1 MCCKKSNETVWTI
14 NTYTNKLS
22 QLYAGFFLLTTLA
35 YHHTTAK
42 IFYMKTPCHSKM
54 HKNMNTL
61 RSVTGKDSKQV
72 SHSIQDSH
80 AIHYERHYKALQILL
95 SLFIIALSALCM
107 PTYAATSNDG
117 PSTSEQMVSESNT
130 NAQDDAKTEV
140 AAKAENLVDYAAQ
153 KIDTIKKEGVGISGV
168 TEEIFDPTE
177 RNAVQQ
183 SGNLQGDAGL
193 KGEYNESYYILDKLN
208 TGLPPLSEP
217 PNLSTPLA
225 TLEFFQSA
233 VMKQQ
238 FDLAAYALNMNLIDS
253 EVQRSRAL
261 ELAKRLDFL
270 LSEKEL
276 YVFDDLPDR
285 PDGLI
290 EPPLGNASS
299 VMGIPRR
306 SIQLGYIDYRER
318 RVPVYMERVQVNDD
332 APIWVFSAQTVGN
345 IDNLYEQYHPAEFE
359 RHLPI
364 WMKLQF
370 FGIALW
376 EFLALFSFFLFTMA
390 MGWLLS
396 KGTEKLI
403 SRYIDDDQKYST
415 YYVGSTNS
423 VADLVS
429 KLTVPLTFSISFSLV
444 FTLVSGG
451 FPYLDAVAS
460 STRPVIWVGLVFS
473 TMWLGIR
480 VINFFA
486 NRYQDM
492 QIENLSEEHLDKER
506 RRRTYVSIFR
516 RVFIF
521 AMILGSIWIG
531 LSEFTNMEGLG
542 TTLLTSAG
550 IAGVIIGIAAQPI
563 LGNIIAGVQVAV
575 TQPVRIGDT
584 VMMEGDWTTIEDLR
598 YTYAVLKTWDER
610 RLIVP
615 MRHLITEVVEN
626 WSHTEA
632 HQTCVVYLYVDYGAD
647 IDAIRNKFS
656 ELVKESEFWDGETDP
671 QMLTVSLSENT
682 IKLRGS
688 LASDSPMN
696 AFYLEC
702 EVREQ
707 MLSYLYQEQREYL
720 PAERL
725 IFKDRDE

>member
-1 MCCKKSNETVWTI
+1 
-14 NTYTNKLS
+14 
-22 QLYAGFFLLTTLA
+22 
-35 YHHTTAK
+35 
-42 IFYMKTPCHSKM
+42 
-54 HKNMNTL
+54 MNTL
-61 RSVTGKDSKQV
+61 KNSVAERRKISTVCNSRDCVCADFGCVECACIKPKSMYAKSLQLLLGFLIV
-72 SHSIQDSH
+72 VIGAVYIPAIYEPAH
-80 AIHYERHYKALQILL
+80 AQSE
-95 SLFIIALSALCM
+95 
-107 PTYAATSNDG
+107 
-117 PSTSEQMVSESNT
+117 SEQGSQSSTKPDSLTEYATQQLNTIADKKVSVSAIAE
-130 NAQDDAKTEV
+130 EV
-140 AAKAENLVDYAAQ
+140 
-153 KIDTIKKEGVGISGV
+153 
-168 TEEIFDPTE
+168 FDPTE

-183 SGNLQGDAGL
+183 AGELQGDAGL
-193 KGEYNESYYILDKLN
+193 TGEYNESFYVLDKLN
-208 TGLPPLSEP
+208 VGLPPLSQP
-217 PNLSTPLA
+217 PNLITPLA

-238 FDLAAYALNMNLIDS
+238 YDLASYALNMNLIDQQD
-253 EVQRSRAL
+253 QRSRSV

-270 LSEKEL
+270 LSEREL

-290 EPPLGNASS
+290 EPPLGNTSS

-318 RVPVYMERVQVNDD
+318 RVPIYLERVQVDD
-332 APIWVFSAQTVGN
+332 HAPVWVFSAQTVGN

-359 RHLPI
+359 RYLPTWLKI
-364 WMKLQF
+364 QIF
-370 FGIALW
+370 SIALW
-376 EFLALFSFFLFTMA
+376 EFLLLAVFFLLTMGV
-390 MGWLLS
+390 GWLLS
-396 KGTEKLI
+396 KGTEKII
-403 SRYIDDDQKYST
+403 SRYIDDEKYSN
-415 YYVGSTNS
+415 YVGSTHG

-429 KLTVPLTFSISFSLV
+429 KLTVPLTFTISFSLV

-460 STRPVIWVGLVFS
+460 STRPLIWIGLVFS

-480 VINFFA
+480 IINFFA
-486 NRYQDM
+486 NRYQSM
-492 QIENLSEEHLDKER
+492 QIENLAEEHFDKER

-521 AMILGSIWIG
+521 VMILGSIWIG

-542 TTLLTSAG
+542 KTLLTSAG
-550 IAGVIIGIAAQPI
+550 IAGVVIGIAAQPI

-615 MRHLITEVVEN
+615 MRRLITEIVEN
-626 WSHTEA
+626 WSHTEV
-632 HQTCVVYLYVDYGAD
+632 HQTCVVYLYVDYGAN
-647 IDAIRNKFS
+647 IETIRQKYI
-656 ELVKESEFWDGETDP
+656 ELVKENDLWDGETEP
-671 QMLTVSLSENT
+671 ELLTVSVSENT

-688 LASDSPMN
+688 LSSDGPMS
-696 AFYLEC
+696 AFDLEC
-702 EVREQ
+702 QVREQ
-707 MLSYLYQEQREYL
+707 MLNYLYREQKSYL

-725 IFKDRDE
+725 IVKNKDE